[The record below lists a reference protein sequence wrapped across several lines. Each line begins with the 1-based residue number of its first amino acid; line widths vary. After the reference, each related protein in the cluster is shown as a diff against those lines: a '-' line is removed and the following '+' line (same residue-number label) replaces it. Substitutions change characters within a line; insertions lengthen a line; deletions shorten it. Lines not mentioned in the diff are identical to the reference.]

1 MKTVLARHP
10 DLLEQLGE
18 QLARPA
24 HERQRLLVLVHAGR
38 LAHEHEVGVRVPRPE
53 HDVGAGLRERAAR
66 ARLSLPVEL
75 DELRAALLCA
85 AWVHGGRA

>member
-1 MKTVLARHP
+1 MRSASAFPEPNTTL
-10 DLLEQLGE
+10 
-18 QLARPA
+18 
-24 HERQRLLVLVHAGR
+24 
-38 LAHEHEVGVRVPRPE
+38 VRVFE
-53 HDVGAGLRERAAR
+53 KRAAR